1 LKKARSEECAAKKP
15 QPMCAQFDEREGH
28 TRSTKS
34 LGGVRISQEKPSQ
47 KLAPADLS
55 ADPP

>member
-1 LKKARSEECAAKKP
+1 
-15 QPMCAQFDEREGH
+15 MCAQFDNREDH

-55 ADPP
+55 ADPCTNGVLPFRLIRR

>member
-1 LKKARSEECAAKKP
+1 MRGQKAPTNVRAVDK
-15 QPMCAQFDEREGH
+15 REGH